1 MKFNRHNL
9 IAVFISIIFVA
20 LILHNINFKEFA
32 ATIKQFNYKI
42 LLIAVPVYILSI
54 YMRGKRWQQLLEHK
68 IDAKTIDF
76 AQIFNIG
83 TAMNIYLPARAGDF
97 FRAYF
102 VGRNYKLSKLEVFG
116 SIILER
122 ILDGITIVM
131 LLFIAIILSH
141 KTAMILKIGLLGTA
155 LFFGGFAICFI
166 LLKNNKYFCTK
177 VDCILDKLPHN
188 ISEKIRPVV
197 YKIQNW
203 VNSLLGGFHQLNNP
217 KNTAK
222 AIISST
228 IAWICESIFT
238 FLIFSAFGL
247 KLNFIAAIITT
258 CVLALAAIIPSTSVF
273 VGPYQYAYILSLGM
287 YNIEKSKAL
296 AISLVHQ
303 ANIMLIVTA
312 IAIFFI
318 LKSHLNINNYRA
330 PEE

>member
-1 MKFNRHNL
+1 MKLNRHNL
-9 IAVFISIIFVA
+9 IAIFISIIFVA

-42 LLIAVPVYILSI
+42 LLIAIPVYVFSI
-54 YMRGKRWQQLLEHK
+54 YMRGKRWQQLLNHK
-68 IDAKTIDF
+68 IDAKSTDF
-76 AQIFNIG
+76 ALVFNIG

-102 VGRNYKLSKLEVFG
+102 MGKNFKLSKLEVFG

-122 ILDGITIVM
+122 ILDGITIVT
-131 LLFIAIILSH
+131 LLFIAILLSH
-141 KTAMILKIGLLGTA
+141 KTAMVLKISLIGTA
-155 LFFGGFAICFI
+155 LFFGGFIICFTI
-166 LLKNNKYFCTK
+166 LKNNKFICTK
-177 VDCILDKLPHN
+177 VDCILDRMPHN

-203 VNSLLGGFHQLNNP
+203 VNLLLDGFHQLNNP

-222 AIISST
+222 AILLSAIS
-228 IAWICESIFT
+228 WIGESIFT

-247 KLNFIAAIITT
+247 KLNFIAAILTT
-258 CVLALAAIIPSTSVF
+258 CVLALAAVIPSTSIF

-296 AISLVHQ
+296 AISLVQQ
-303 ANIMLIVTA
+303 ANIMIIVTL

-318 LKSHLNINNYRA
+318 LKTNLNINNYRA